1 MDNEAYTDAMR
12 LLKHYFKRMCRT
24 IDPEISDK
32 LISKKFEDT
41 SRYRLLFITEFTS
54 TNAARTDTYIS
65 NQNDKND
72 RSLLKIVKLCW
83 NLLTDNEFT
92 EFTCDIRSR
101 SFEIQAVDDKKGSF
115 RIVLHEYPEED
126 RLIGEV
132 TTVSC
137 RE

>member
-1 MDNEAYTDAMR
+1 MDNESYTDALH

-32 LISKKFEDT
+32 AISKRFEDT

-54 TNAARTDTYIS
+54 ESATRTDTYIS

-83 NLLTDNEFT
+83 NLLTDNDFVEFS
-92 EFTCDIRSR
+92 CDIRLR
-101 SFEIQAVDDKKGSF
+101 SFEIQAVDDKRRSF
-115 RIVLHEYPEED
+115 RIVLHEYTEED
-126 RLIGEV
+126 RLIADV
-132 TTVSC
+132 TTISC